1 MLHRE
6 QAEAGGVDD
15 EIYVSATVS
24 SSRALE
30 IEKSE
35 PGRGDESSGPL
46 YARARR
52 TCQGPSGAGR
62 ITSSRRRLIRVMS
75 IMLNP
80 RTNRP
85 RPGSN
90 KQAAPAY
97 HREQGAL
104 ILAGATA
111 LYFIGSKYIQVRE
124 RRAVTETEP
133 AFRID
138 CRAAGR
144 CTGKP
149 SPSIHHPSTIHLPPH
164 TIPTRRGGVTSP
176 RGPAVAV
183 RSCCAIRPNPA

>member
-1 MLHRE
+1 MTTR
-6 QAEAGGVDD
+6 A
-15 EIYVSATVS
+15 VS
-24 SSRALE
+24 SSRVPE

-35 PGRGDESSGPL
+35 PGHGDESSGPL

-62 ITSSRRRLIRVMS
+62 IASSRRRLIRVMS
-75 IMLNP
+75 IMLNL

-97 HREQGAL
+97 RREQGTL

-111 LYFIGSKYIQVRE
+111 LYFTGSKYIQVRE

-149 SPSIHHPSTIHLPPH
+149 SPSIHHPPSTIHPSIHHPS
-164 TIPTRRGGVTSP
+164 TIPILSRRGGAASRRPEAPPSP
-176 RGPAVAV
+176 SPSIAQSAATQYG
-183 RSCCAIRPNPA
+183 